1 MKVSGRTV
9 AISLVVGLI
18 LGLLAGFVPQHQKNS
33 ILRHNNL
40 ALAEGEASLQNEL
53 AKTQA
58 RLAISALTVRSAVV
72 YVEAEKHDYSVAL
85 GNASSL
91 FTDLRKFADQS
102 SDANVKQQLEQVLS
116 TRDQVIAGLA
126 KADPAVV
133 QALQDMFL
141 KMQSIRDSGN

>member
-1 MKVSGRTV
+1 MKFSGRTV

-40 ALAEGEASLQNEL
+40 ALTEGEASLQNEL

-58 RLAISALTVRSAVV
+58 RLAISAFTVRSAVV

-85 GNASSL
+85 ESASSL
-91 FTDLRKFADQS
+91 FTDLRKYTDQS
-102 SDANVKQQLEQVLS
+102 SDANVKQQLGQVLS

-133 QALQDMFL
+133 QQLQDMFL